1 MIPALRIVPAAG
13 LLPAHVL
20 ALVPVVA
27 PAPAPLRDC
36 GGCEDCHARRRR
48 AIERQARRVRAGTPA
63 RRP

>member
-27 PAPAPLRDC
+27 PVVVELCDC

-48 AIERQARRVRAGTPA
+48 AIERQARAA